1 MRRGCDV
8 HMIHV
13 ILWDGDRD
21 VPLRYYDE
29 ESFNLANLIRNCN
42 ILAYTLDADDICMCP
57 GGLKV
62 ILHDVKQA

>member
-1 MRRGCDV
+1 
-8 HMIHV
+8 MIHV

-21 VPLRYYDE
+21 IPLRYYDE
-29 ESFNLANLIRNCN
+29 EMFNLANLIRNCN
-42 ILAYTLDADDICMCP
+42 ILSYTLDADDISLLP